1 MDPNKKMSDVKLRQ
15 AIAYATNNQEV
26 ATEFYN
32 DLRIPANTLLDPAH
46 ATFWYA
52 DEEGYPY
59 NPEKAKQI
67 LDEAGYIDKDGDGM
81 REDPKGNKLKINF
94 LSMAGGDIAE
104 PLAQFYVQCWRDV
117 GLDVGLQN
125 GRLIEFNAF
134 YDMVEADDEDID
146 MYMGA
151 WGMGSNPDPSG
162 LYGRDAL
169 FNYTRFATEENDRLL
184 KAIASEDAFGEDGID
199 NDYLVKAYH
208 DWQSYMVEQVPAIPT
223 HYRIQLTA
231 LNNRVNYWDL
241 NVESDWDWNKVGLL
255 SDTPEKAK

>member
-1 MDPNKKMSDVKLRQ
+1 
-15 AIAYATNNQEV
+15 
-26 ATEFYN
+26 
-32 DLRIPANTLLDPAH
+32 
-46 ATFWYA
+46 
-52 DEEGYPY
+52 
-59 NPEKAKQI
+59 
-67 LDEAGYIDKDGDGM
+67 
-81 REDPKGNKLKINF
+81 
-94 LSMAGGDIAE
+94 
-104 PLAQFYVQCWRDV
+104 
-117 GLDVGLQN
+117 
-125 GRLIEFNAF
+125 
-134 YDMVEADDEDID
+134 
-146 MYMGA
+146 
-151 WGMGSNPDPSG
+151 MGSNPDPSG

-169 FNYTRFATEENDRLL
+169 FNYTRFATEENDKLL